1 MRSVLDFLYDLSLH
15 NDREWFNA
23 NKARYIEAN
32 NTFNVFA
39 MQLAA
44 RLADVDPQ
52 IGRQQLKDMT
62 YRIYRDVRF
71 SKNKMPYKT
80 HFGAFICRRGKKS
93 PYSGYY
99 FQTGVRGESDF
110 EGGNMLA
117 VVDYRMEPKALRVMR
132 EDISM
137 GEGEFGRILS
147 LADSRFSID
156 STDAL
161 KRSPVGYP
169 SDCQDAEYLKLR
181 KFCICY
187 CPDDDFM
194 TSPVLL
200 DRTVELFSTSTPVPP
215 LCEPRNRV
223 LS

>member
-1 MRSVLDFLYDLSLH
+1 MSASRRTRCRTRHISVPLYAG
-15 NDREWFNA
+15 E
-23 NKARYIEAN
+23 
-32 NTFNVFA
+32 
-39 MQLAA
+39 
-44 RLADVDPQ
+44 
-52 IGRQQLKDMT
+52 
-62 YRIYRDVRF
+62 
-71 SKNKMPYKT
+71 
-80 HFGAFICRRGKKS
+80 GKKS

-200 DRTVELFSTSTPVPP
+200 DRTVELFSTATPVPP